1 MDEQNS
7 GVKWVVLEILLV
19 VVAVI
24 LVLRFFGTV
33 KQDEQKP
40 TQIPTQTP
48 SPTQIPTIPTHCPT
62 NTPTFTPTPSPSP
75 TPTPTP
81 IPSERKEVGRG
92 HTFKPYT
99 RHFVYDVKGTAQCK
113 LQSVAYTDERTGIR
127 VVDDPLGE
135 PRYCVALGTYWCGG
149 HPQHIGRCV
158 DVYMVNGSVLKCV
171 LADVK
176 RQEDTKNRANRYG
189 EINNDVLEFIVD
201 GNKLP
206 KNINLLT
213 GGNGNMSRAGKE
225 FEGDAAYMIVYD
237 MWIEGFGNDWNK

>member
-1 MDEQNS
+1 MDEQNN
-7 GVKWVVLEILLV
+7 GVKWFVLEILLV
-19 VVAVI
+19 IIAVL

-33 KQDEQKP
+33 NRDEPKSTQLPTQTTIP
-40 TQIPTQTP
+40 TQIPTT
-48 SPTQIPTIPTHCPT
+48 PTHCPT
-62 NTPTFTPTPSPSP
+62 STPTPSPSP
-75 TPTPTP
+75 TPTITPTP
-81 IPSERKEVGRG
+81 IPSERKDVGAN

-158 DVYMVNGSVLKCV
+158 DVYMKNGSVLKCV

-176 RQEDTKNRANRYG
+176 RTEDTINAGNRYG
-189 EINNDVLEFIVD
+189 AINYDVLEFIVD
-201 GNKLP
+201 GGALP
-206 KNINLLT
+206 DAVKYYCNV
-213 GGNGNMSRAGKE
+213 SKAGKE

-237 MWIEGFGNDWNK
+237 MWIEGFGENWNK